1 MIDRLAQDRT
11 VDRLIADW
19 LFDGV
24 RDKLI
29 HDGLL
34 INWMTFDVLFKPKAL
49 LVACSTEKQM
59 VNWSVV

>member
-24 RDKLI
+24 RDKLT

-34 INWMTFDVLFKPKAL
+34 MNWMTFDVLFKAESFVGSLFDRK
-49 LVACSTEKQM
+49 T
-59 VNWSVV
+59 NG

>member
-11 VDRLIADW
+11 VDRLIADL

-24 RDKLI
+24 RDKLT

-34 INWMTFDVLFKPKAL
+34 MNWMTFDVLFKAESFVGSLFDRK
-49 LVACSTEKQM
+49 T
-59 VNWSVV
+59 NG